1 MSSDKDPE
9 LELIRLRKLMN
20 LMAQQPKKSLEEK
33 PIDVVGEIK
42 AMVKGERAG
51 EIINKAIEIYGEAAL
66 SVFRQLI
73 KLRRDG
79 AISELT
85 DGELYNILENVGL
98 HVPIE
103 TKVRIVRH
111 GKEEKIGGGQS

>member
-9 LELIRLRKLMN
+9 LELIRLKKLMN
-20 LMAQQPKKSLEEK
+20 LMSQPRRSPEEK
-33 PIDVVGEIK
+33 PTDVVSEIK
-42 AMVKGERAG
+42 AMVKGERAE
-51 EIINKAIEIYGEAAL
+51 EIINKAVKIYGESAL
-66 SVFRQLI
+66 AVFRQLI

-103 TKVRIVRH
+103 TKIRIVRH

>member
-1 MSSDKDPE
+1 MSGDKDPE

-20 LMAQQPKKSLEEK
+20 LMAQQPRKGPEEK
-33 PIDVVGEIK
+33 PTDVVSEVK
-42 AMVKGERAG
+42 AMVKGERAE

-66 SVFRQLI
+66 TVFRQLI

-79 AISELT
+79 AIGELT

-111 GKEEKIGGGQS
+111 GKEEKIGGD